1 MAPTKYVI
9 DVSDASFQRDVV
21 DRSKTTPVVVDFWA
35 PWCGPC
41 RTLGPMLE
49 RLTAEAGGSF
59 VLAKI
64 NVDDNPR
71 LSSRYGIQGIPAVK
85 GFRGGRVVAEFVG
98 AQPEPNVRRFLK
110 QLVPDEATGLLEAG
124 RWPEAEAALR
134 KALAAQPGKPDLVLG
149 LARALIG
156 QGQGCE
162 ARELLAQVTAAPE
175 LATAEALKPL
185 AQFLC
190 EADAERLLEDG
201 HEPLEAQFWQA
212 ARLAAR
218 GQFAAS
224 MDGLL
229 DILRKD
235 KRFRKDEPRRIMLAM
250 FAWLGE
256 NSNLSHEYR
265 RELASALF

>member
-1 MAPTKYVI
+1 MATTNHVI
-9 DVSDASFQRDVV
+9 EVTEASFEQDVV
-21 DRSKTTPVVVDFWA
+21 DRSNATPVVVDFWA

-41 RTLGPMLE
+41 RTLGPLLE

-64 NVDDNPR
+64 NVDENPQ
-71 LSSRYGIQGIPAVK
+71 LSMRYGIQGIPAVK

-110 QLVPDEATGLLEAG
+110 QLVPDKATALLEAG

-134 KALAAQPGKPDLVLG
+134 EELAGHPDTPAALLG
-149 LARALIG
+149 LARALIA
-156 QGQGCE
+156 QGRGCE
-162 ARELLAQVTAAPE
+162 AAELLAQVTAAPE
-175 LATAEALKPL
+175 LGTAESLKPL

-190 EADAERLLEDG
+190 EAEDVSEDG

-218 GQFAAS
+218 GQFAAA

-229 DILRKD
+229 DILRQN
-235 KRFRKDEPRRIMLAM
+235 KRFRKDEPRRIMLAI

-256 NSNLSHEYR
+256 DNEITQEYR
-265 RELASALF
+265 RELASTLF